1 MSTLAKVF
9 VILNFAL
16 AVAFLIFTLTAY
28 SKRVKYY
35 DNWKREETAKVQV
48 IKEKDAVIKTKEESI
63 TKLTSDLAEKTAE
76 SERHKADAKS
86 VALLLEQEKK
96 EKLAYQ
102 NTANVL
108 TDQNKVLLEQ
118 VQKMRQELE
127 DTRKVVLALKEQNVR
142 LQLDGDEYKRQL
154 VDAQNELN
162 KVRGELEEVHRN
174 LRNTKEELANAE
186 YMVKEAIK
194 AGYKFMPAGVVPDVR
209 TKVVDVKPAVGHVAL
224 GAGSDSGIKEGF
236 IFLIHRGDEYIGK
249 VRVTT
254 VWNDFSGGQ
263 IIETKK
269 PIKPGDD
276 ALTSRS

>member
-1 MSTLAKVF
+1 M
-9 VILNFAL
+9 
-16 AVAFLIFTLTAY
+16 
-28 SKRVKYY
+28 
-35 DNWKREETAKVQV
+35 
-48 IKEKDAVIKTKEESI
+48 
-63 TKLTSDLAEKTAE
+63 
-76 SERHKADAKS
+76 
-86 VALLLEQEKK
+86 
-96 EKLAYQ
+96 
-102 NTANVL
+102 L

-174 LRNTKEELANAE
+174 LRSTKEELANAE
-186 YMVKEAIK
+186 YMVKQAIK
-194 AGYKFMPAGVVPDVR
+194 DGWKFPVAGTVPDVR